1 MSRAEPGGR
10 AANGR
15 SSIYRGK
22 NGHWQGYVSIGTTDA
37 GKPIRRHVRGRT
49 RTEVAEKVAVLE
61 SERARS
67 GHRPSPSQQLTLGQ
81 WLDEWLV
88 IIQRTRKPKTFDNYT
103 SLVRTHCGPLRS
115 RPLARI
121 AVRDID
127 DLLYRVAERFPQ
139 SALALHRILRSALNT
154 AVRRGLLVAN
164 PCTHAVVPRVC
175 ETELEPYALEE
186 CRRLLLAAT
195 ELPNGAR
202 WSVALALGLRQG
214 EALGLMWDDIDFE
227 KNQLRVRRQLQR
239 LCWHHG
245 CGDPTPDH
253 KPSKCPQRT
262 GGGWV
267 LEDVKSRAGRR
278 TLAVPP
284 QLMQQLREHRRD
296 QAAHRLAVGPAWH
309 EHDLVFPRTD
319 GLPQHSSVDA
329 KAWRTLTQRAGVPPL
344 RLHYARHT
352 TATMLLA
359 QGVDGRVVMALL
371 GWSQASLL
379 TRYQHVLEPM
389 RRDAAIRIDQAY
401 WPAAESP

>member
-1 MSRAEPGGR
+1 MSRGAPIGR
-10 AANGR
+10 TANGR
-15 SSIYRGK
+15 SSIRQGPD
-22 NGHWQGYVSIGTTDA
+22 GRWDGYVSMGRTDA
-37 GKPIRRHVRGRT
+37 GKPVRRHVRGRT
-49 RTEVAEKVAVLE
+49 RPEVAEKVAALE

-67 GHRPSPSQQLTLGQ
+67 GHRPSPNQRLTLGQ

-103 SLVRTHCGPLRS
+103 SLVRVHCGPLRS
-115 RPLARI
+115 RPLARLS
-121 AVRDID
+121 VRDVD

-139 SALALHRILRSALNT
+139 SAVALHRILRSALNT
-154 AVRRGLLVAN
+154 AVKRGLLVAN
-164 PCTHAVVPRVC
+164 PCTHAVVPRVR
-175 ETELEPYALEE
+175 EAELEPYALEE

-214 EALGLMWDDIDFE
+214 ETLGLMWDDLDFQQH
-227 KNQLRVRRQLQR
+227 QLRVRRQLQR
-239 LCWHHG
+239 PGWHHG
-245 CGDPTPDH
+245 CGDPEPDH
-253 KPSKCPQRT
+253 QPSKCPYRT

-267 LEDVKSRAGRR
+267 FEDVKSRAGRR

-296 QAAHRLAVGPAWH
+296 QAAHRLAAGPAWH
-309 EHDLVFPRTD
+309 EHDLVFPRPD
-319 GLPQHSSVDA
+319 GQPQHPSVDA
-329 KAWRTLTQRAGVPPL
+329 KAWRTLTERAGVPPL

-371 GWSQASLL
+371 GWSQSSLL

-389 RRDAAIRIDQAY
+389 RRDAAARIDQAY
-401 WPAAESP
+401 WPAADSS

>member
-1 MSRAEPGGR
+1 MTRGEASGR
-10 AANGR
+10 VANGR
-15 SSIYRGK
+15 SSIYRGDD
-22 NGHWQGYVSIGTTDA
+22 GRWHGYVSMGRTDA
-37 GKPIRRHVRGRT
+37 GKAVRRHVRGRT
-49 RTEVAEKVAVLE
+49 RAEVTAKVAALE
-61 SERARS
+61 TERARS
-67 GHRPSPSQQLTLGQ
+67 AHRPSSNQQLTLGQ

-88 IIQRTRKPKTFDNYT
+88 IIGRTRKPKTFDHYT
-103 SLVRTHCGPLRS
+103 SLVRVHCGPLRS

-127 DLLYRVAERFPQ
+127 DLLYRVAQRSPQ
-139 SALALHRILRSALNT
+139 SAVALHRILRSALNT
-154 AVRRGLLVAN
+154 AVKRGLLTAN
-164 PCTHAVVPRVC
+164 PCTHAVVPRVR
-175 ETELEPYALEE
+175 EAELEPYALEE

-227 KNQLRVRRQLQR
+227 KHQLRVRRQLQR
-239 LCWHHG
+239 PSWHHG
-245 CGDPTPDH
+245 CGDPEPDH
-253 KPSKCPQRT
+253 QPFKCPQRA

-309 EHDLVFPRTD
+309 EHDLVFPRPD
-319 GLPQHSSVDA
+319 GQPQHRSVDA
-329 KAWRTLTQRAGVPPL
+329 KAWRILTQRADVPPL

-379 TRYQHVLEPM
+379 TRYQHVLDPM
-389 RRDAAIRIDQAY
+389 RRDAAARIDQAY

>member
-1 MSRAEPGGR
+1 MLGGCVVSRGERGGR
-10 AANGR
+10 VANGR

-22 NGHWQGYVSIGTTDA
+22 NGRWQGYVSMGRTDA

-49 RTEVAEKVAVLE
+49 RAEVSAKVAALE

-67 GHRPSPSQQLTLGQ
+67 GHRPSPNQQLTLGN

-103 SLVRTHCGPLRS
+103 SLVRAHCGPLRS

-121 AVRDID
+121 AVCDVD

-139 SALALHRILRSALNT
+139 SAVALHRILRSALNT
-154 AVRRGLLVAN
+154 AVKRGLLISN
-164 PCTHAVVPRVC
+164 PCTHAVVPRVR
-175 ETELEPYALEE
+175 EVELEPYALEE

-214 EALGLMWDDIDFE
+214 ETLGLMWDDIDFE
-227 KNQLRVRRQLQR
+227 KHQLRVRRQLQR
-239 LCWHHG
+239 PGWHHG
-245 CGDPTPDH
+245 CGDPEPDH

-262 GGGWV
+262 GGGWIF
-267 LEDVKSRAGRR
+267 EDVKSRAGRR

-296 QAAHRLAVGPAWH
+296 QAVQQLAARPAWH
-309 EHDLVFPRTD
+309 EHDLVFPRPD
-319 GLPQHSSVDA
+319 GQPQHPSVDA
-329 KAWRTLTQRAGVPPL
+329 KAWRTLTQRADVVPL

-352 TATMLLA
+352 TATMLLV
-359 QGVDGRVVMALL
+359 QGPDRGPI
-371 GWSQASLL
+371 SS
-379 TRYQHVLEPM
+379 
-389 RRDAAIRIDQAY
+389 
-401 WPAAESP
+401 PAASPSSCVT

>member
-1 MSRAEPGGR
+1 M
-10 AANGR
+10 
-15 SSIYRGK
+15 
-22 NGHWQGYVSIGTTDA
+22 GTTDA

-49 RTEVAEKVAVLE
+49 RTEVAEKVAALE

-88 IIQRTRKPKTFDNYT
+88 IIGRTRKPKTFDNYT

-115 RPLARI
+115 RPLTRV

-127 DLLYRVAERFPQ
+127 DLLYRVAEQFPQ
-139 SALALHRILRSALNT
+139 SALALHRILRSAMNT

-164 PCTHAVVPRVC
+164 PCTHAVVPRVR

-195 ELPNGAR
+195 GLPNGAR

-214 EALGLMWDDIDFE
+214 ETLGLMWDDIDFE
-227 KNQLRVRRQLQR
+227 KQQIRVRRQLQR
-239 LCWHHG
+239 PGWHHG
-245 CGDPTPDH
+245 CGDPQADH

-262 GGGWV
+262 GGGWNF
-267 LEDVKSRAGRR
+267 EDVKSRAGRR

-296 QAAHRLAVGPAWH
+296 QAAQQLAAGPAWH
-309 EHDLVFPRTD
+309 EHHLVFPRPD
-319 GLPQHSSVDA
+319 GQPQHPSVDA

-359 QGVDGRVVMALL
+359 QGIDGRVVMALL
-371 GWSQASLL
+371 GWSQSSLL

-389 RRDAAIRIDQAY
+389 RRDAAARIDQAY
-401 WPAAESP
+401 WPTAESP

>member
-22 NGHWQGYVSIGTTDA
+22 NGHWQGYVSMGTTDA

-88 IIQRTRKPKTFDNYT
+88 IIQRTRKPKTFDHYT

-127 DLLYRVAERFPQ
+127 DLLYRVAERYPQ
-139 SALALHRILRSALNT
+139 SSVALHRILRSAMNT
-154 AVRRGLLVAN
+154 AVKRGLLVAN
-164 PCTHAVVPRVC
+164 PCTHAVVPRVR
-175 ETELEPYALEE
+175 EAELEPYALEE

-214 EALGLMWDDIDFE
+214 ETLGLMWDDIDFE
-227 KNQLRVRRQLQR
+227 KHQLRVRRQLQATGSAPR
-239 LCWHHG
+239 LRRPAAGPPAVQVPPAHRRRLG
-245 CGDPTPDH
+245 
-253 KPSKCPQRT
+253 
-262 GGGWV
+262 V
-267 LEDVKSRAGRR
+267 FEDVKSRAGRR

-296 QAAHRLAVGPAWH
+296 QAASAACGRSRLA
-309 EHDLVFPRTD
+309 
-319 GLPQHSSVDA
+319 
-329 KAWRTLTQRAGVPPL
+329 
-344 RLHYARHT
+344 
-352 TATMLLA
+352 
-359 QGVDGRVVMALL
+359 
-371 GWSQASLL
+371 
-379 TRYQHVLEPM
+379 
-389 RRDAAIRIDQAY
+389 
-401 WPAAESP
+401 

>member
-1 MSRAEPGGR
+1 MG
-10 AANGR
+10 
-15 SSIYRGK
+15 I
-22 NGHWQGYVSIGTTDA
+22 TDA
-37 GKPIRRHVRGRT
+37 GKPVRRHVRGGT
-49 RTEVAEKVAVLE
+49 RAEVSAKVAQLE
-61 SERARS
+61 TERARS
-67 GHRPSPSQQLTLGQ
+67 AHRPTPNQRLTLGE

-103 SLVRTHCGPLRS
+103 SLIRAHCGPLRS

-127 DLLYRVAERFPQ
+127 DLLFRVAERFPQ
-139 SALALHRILRSALNT
+139 SAVALHRILRSALNT
-154 AVRRGLLVAN
+154 AVKRGLLVAN
-164 PCTHAVVPRVC
+164 PCTYAVVPRIREV
-175 ETELEPYALEE
+175 ELEPYALEE
-186 CRRLLLAAT
+186 CRRILLAAT

-214 EALGLMWDDIDFE
+214 ETLGLMWADIDFE

-239 LCWHHG
+239 PCWHHG
-245 CGDPTPDH
+245 CGDPAPDH
-253 KPSKCPQRT
+253 QPSKCSQRT
-262 GGGWV
+262 GGGWI

-296 QAAHRLAVGPAWH
+296 QAAQRLAAGPAWQ
-309 EHDLVFPRTD
+309 EHDLVFPRAD
-319 GLPQHSSVDA
+319 GHPKHPSVDA
-329 KAWRTLTQRAGVPPL
+329 RAWRTLTERAGVPPL

-371 GWSQASLL
+371 GWSQSSLL

-389 RRDAAIRIDQAY
+389 RRDAAARIDQAY
-401 WPAAESP
+401 WPAVELS

>member
-1 MSRAEPGGR
+1 M
-10 AANGR
+10 
-15 SSIYRGK
+15 
-22 NGHWQGYVSIGTTDA
+22 VVGTATSPWGSTDA
-37 GKPIRRHVRGRT
+37 GKAVRRHVRGRT
-49 RTEVAEKVAVLE
+49 RTEVAEKVAALE

-67 GHRPSPSQQLTLGQ
+67 GHRPSSNQQLTLGQ

-88 IIQRTRKPKTFDNYT
+88 IIQRTRKPKTFDHYT
-103 SLVRTHCGPLRS
+103 SLVRVHCGPLRS

-127 DLLYRVAERFPQ
+127 DLLFRVAQRSPH
-139 SALALHRILRSALNT
+139 SAVTLHRILRSAMNT
-154 AVRRGLLVAN
+154 AVKRGLLVAN
-164 PCTHAVVPRVC
+164 PCTHAIVPRVR
-175 ETELEPYALEE
+175 EAELEPYALEE
-186 CRRLLLAAT
+186 CRRILLAAT

-214 EALGLMWDDIDFE
+214 EALGLMWDDIDF
-227 KNQLRVRRQLQR
+227 KKHQLRVRRQLQR
-239 LCWHHG
+239 PSWHHG
-245 CGDPTPDH
+245 CGDPEPDH
-253 KPSKCPQRT
+253 QPFKCPQRT

-267 LEDVKSRAGRR
+267 FEDVKSRAGRR
-278 TLAVPP
+278 TLAVPS

-296 QAAHRLAVGPAWH
+296 QAVHRLAVGPAWH
-309 EHDLVFPRTD
+309 EHDLVFPRAD
-319 GLPQHSSVDA
+319 GQPQHPSVDA
-329 KAWRTLTQRAGVPPL
+329 KAWRTLTQRAEVPPL

-389 RRDAAIRIDQAY
+389 RRDAAARIDQAY